1 MLLLNEGCIDSMV
14 KKNLGIYWSEIGVE
28 NIFDFPQSTY
38 YRWEQI
44 NNLVWQE
51 VKILKK
57 QRKHEEIEKK
67 KYMLSI

>member
-1 MLLLNEGCIDSMV
+1 MV